1 VRPKKPGP
9 AVSSSPEKVL
19 STTAVRAAGIDVG
32 RVRVG
37 VAVADEL
44 GLLAHPR
51 APVDGRDPRRAV
63 ERLAALAA
71 EEQIGTFVVGLPRT
85 LKGEEGPS
93 ARRARKFAQALGGRT
108 GLPVELFDEWLST
121 REARARL
128 RDQGVSDRDARER
141 IDSAAAA
148 VVLQAWLDARRPLD
162 GGPDEG
168 DE

>member
-1 VRPKKPGP
+1 
-9 AVSSSPEKVL
+9 
-19 STTAVRAAGIDVG
+19 VRAAGIDVG

-51 APVDGRDPRRAV
+51 PPVDGRDPRRAV
-63 ERLAALAA
+63 EALASLA
-71 EEQIGTFVVGLPRT
+71 VEEEIGTFVVGLPRT

-93 ARRARKFAQALGGRT
+93 ARRARKFALALGGRT

-121 REARARL
+121 REARSRL
-128 RDQGVSDRDARER
+128 RDQGVSDREARER

-148 VVLQAWLDARRPLD
+148 VVLQAWLDTRRAPD
-162 GGPDEG
+162 GGQAEKDE
-168 DE
+168 